1 MQSKEEN
8 TRLSSFYRERF
19 DSFLINLS
27 VAKQIKEEDIHKLR
41 VDIKYIRSLLLL
53 IEEFDLDTD
62 VGSKLLKQLKGIF
75 NSAGKLRALQV
86 SKSLLLNS
94 NIDIPSGI
102 MHVLD
107 DGLNSSGE
115 NFKDKLS
122 KFEILTFKKR
132 VTSLCSLLD
141 QVNISVLKIKGDS
154 IIHDELEIV
163 NKLFNSSQGEEYHH
177 EIRKLLKVVKS
188 LQQLLLTLQ
197 DDEKRKQALE
207 IVNLTETLL
216 GNWHNYLVMDK
227 FLIKLDKELTQPAVK
242 RTLKNLKNQNNKLK
256 LEFKNEA
263 DKYLRKHF

>member
-8 TRLSSFYRERF
+8 IGLSSFYRERF
-19 DSFLINLS
+19 DSFLNNLS
-27 VAKQIKEEDIHKLR
+27 LAKQIKEEDIHKLR

-62 VGSKLLKQLKGIF
+62 AGSKLLKQLNGIF

-94 NIDIPSGI
+94 NVDIPSEI
-102 MHVLD
+102 MLVLD
-107 DGLNSSGE
+107 GRMNVSVEKFGAKWSE
-115 NFKDKLS
+115 
-122 KFEILTFKKR
+122 FEILKFKKG
-132 VTSLCSLLD
+132 VASLCSSLN
-141 QVNISVLKIKGDS
+141 QVNISELKIKTDS

-177 EIRKLLKVVKS
+177 EIRKLLKVVKA
-188 LQQLLLTLQ
+188 LQQLLLALQ
-197 DDEKRKQALE
+197 DDEKRRQALD
-207 IVNLTETLL
+207 IVNSTETLL

-227 FLIKLDKELTQPAVK
+227 FLIKLDKELPQPSVK
-242 RTLKNLKNQNNKLK
+242 RILKNLKNQNNKLK
-256 LEFKNEA
+256 LELKNEA